1 MRSLTIAVAITFLA
15 AGHVFAQQAEGE
27 DNTIMGKRLFH
38 SYCSICHGD
47 DGKGKGP
54 LAVKLKGLKRPV
66 ADLTGEKYQKMSSQQ
81 LLDLTKGY
89 NREITNMPKWE
100 NVIPDKNLKNVA
112 AYILL
117 LTQKDIRLR
126 GDARRGREIFRQSCV
141 ACHGHTGEGNGVLV
155 KMLEASKIPN
165 MPAKGHSM
173 ISDEEMIKIITN
185 GKGEMMPPWGGVLSS
200 EEIKDVAAY
209 VHSMYKK

>member
-1 MRSLTIAVAITFLA
+1 MRSLTIAVAVTFLA
-15 AGHVFAQQAEGE
+15 AGRVFAQQAEGE

-47 DGKGKGP
+47 DGTGKGP
-54 LAVKLKGLKRPV
+54 LAAKLKGLKRPV
-66 ADLTGEKYQKMSSQQ
+66 ANLTDEKYQKMSSQQ
-81 LLDLTKGY
+81 LLDLIKGY

-117 LTQKDIRLR
+117 LTQKDIRMR

-141 ACHGHTGEGNGVLV
+141 ACHGQTGEGNGVLV

-165 MPAKGHSM
+165 MPAKGHSL

-185 GKGEMMPPWGGVLSS
+185 GKGEVMPPWGGVLSS

>member
-47 DGKGKGP
+47 DGVGKGP
-54 LAVKLKGLKRPV
+54 LAAKLKGLKRPV
-66 ADLTGEKYQKMSSQQ
+66 ADLTGEKYQKMNSQQ
-81 LLDLTKGY
+81 LLDLIKGY

-117 LTQKDIRLR
+117 LTQKDIRMR

-141 ACHGHTGEGNGVLV
+141 ACHGQAGEGNGVLV

-165 MPAKGHSM
+165 MPSKGHSQ
-173 ISDEEMIKIITN
+173 ISDEEMIKVITN
-185 GKGEMMPPWGGVLSS
+185 GKGEVMPPWGGVLSS

-209 VHSMYKK
+209 VHSLYKK

>member
-1 MRSLTIAVAITFLA
+1 
-15 AGHVFAQQAEGE
+15 
-27 DNTIMGKRLFH
+27 MGKRLFH

-47 DGKGKGP
+47 DGVGKGP
-54 LAVKLKGLKRPV
+54 LAAKLKGLKRPV
-66 ADLTGEKYQKMSSQQ
+66 ADLTGEKYQKMNSQQ
-81 LLDLTKGY
+81 LLDLIKGY

-117 LTQKDIRLR
+117 LTQKDIRMR

-141 ACHGHTGEGNGVLV
+141 ACHGQNGEGNGVLV

-165 MPAKGHSM
+165 MPSKGHSQ

-185 GKGEMMPPWGGVLSS
+185 GKGEVMPPWGGVLSS